1 MVFSSMTFLYYFL
14 PVVLLVYFVVP
25 AKGKNVVLLISSLVF
40 YGWGESRAVRIAGQP
55 VLYGYVVFML
65 LTISVGYVAA
75 LVIEKYKYS
84 ITSKVTLIIALFSC
98 LLGLGFFKYA
108 NFLIETISRIIG
120 VTPKVLDIALP
131 IGISFYTFQLI
142 SYVVDVYRGQVR
154 ATKNPLSLYT
164 YVIMFPQLIAGPIV
178 RYSDVEQALCERT
191 HSIPMVREGIVR
203 FVIGLG
209 KKVLIANQLGEL
221 TDVAKNVQEGSVA
234 LSWVCAIAAALQIYF
249 DFSGYSDMA
258 IGLGR
263 IFGFSFPVNF
273 DYPYMSRSITEF
285 WRRWHMTLGGW
296 FRDYVYIPMGGSR
309 VGKGRLVFNLLVVWS
324 LTGLWHGASMNFVVW
339 GLFFGVLLIIEKL
352 FALDYIQ
359 RAKGVNHIYVIVATV
374 VSFVIFSHDTLGQ
387 AGDML
392 KSMFG
397 LGGISLMTEESLY
410 YIASYGFTLF
420 VAILGATP
428 LVKKIA
434 VRAMAAADKY
444 KLDTV
449 LESVVLAFIL
459 ILSTAHIVDGSFNPF
474 LYFRF

>member
-14 PVVLLVYFVVP
+14 PAVLLIYFVVP
-25 AKGKNVVLLISSLVF
+25 AKGKNVVLLISSLIF
-40 YGWGESRAVRIAGQP
+40 YGWGESRAINIAGHP
-55 VLYGYVVFML
+55 VLYGYVLFML
-65 LTISVGYVAA
+65 LTILVGYLSA
-75 LVIEKYKYS
+75 LVIEKYKD
-84 ITSKVTLIIALFSC
+84 KVTGRITLIIALFCC

-108 NFLIETISRIIG
+108 NFFIEIVAGIIG
-120 VTPKVLDIALP
+120 VTPRLLDIALP

-142 SYVVDVYRGQVR
+142 SYVVDVYRGQVKAIR
-154 ATKNPLSLYT
+154 NPITLYT

-178 RYSDVEQALCERT
+178 RYSDVEQELSHRT

-209 KKVLIANQLGEL
+209 KKVLIANQLGAL
-221 TDVAKNVQEGSVA
+221 VDVAKSVQENSVT

-263 IFGFSFPVNF
+263 ILGFRFPENF
-273 DYPYMSRSITEF
+273 DYPYVSKSITEF

-309 VGKGRLVFNLLVVWS
+309 VGKGRLIFNLLVVWS
-324 LTGLWHGASMNFVVW
+324 LTGLWHGATMNFVVW

-352 FALDYIQ
+352 FILSYLQ
-359 RAKGVNHIYVIVATV
+359 KAKGINHIYVLMATV
-374 VSFVIFSHDTLGQ
+374 ISFVIFSCDTLGQ
-387 AGDML
+387 AGAML
-392 KSMFG
+392 KNMFG
-397 LGGISLMTEESLY
+397 MGGLSLMTKESLY
-410 YIASYGFTLF
+410 HVASYGFTLF
-420 VAILGATP
+420 VAIIGATP

-434 VRAMAAADKY
+434 QRAMAAAEKY

-449 LESVVLAFIL
+449 LESVVLALIL